1 MSENFDEVTSDA
13 TRAIRM
19 ALMLGSQAAEQLA
32 RVRAQQERRAAEA
45 SRERASEIREQLDIA
60 RDAARAAYE
69 PVADPRRFAQADPE
83 TVAAAWSTAAAWADV
98 DPRAAAAEASLAEQT
113 RQRWGVDPHA
123 LREHVARAQD
133 EVRAD
138 RGQGQPRTEPGQ
150 PSDLQQY
157 EEIREEIRAMRAES
171 PDWTKQ
177 HIARVELS
185 FEADGSSTMDHERVM
200 AAAGEFTANGEVPSW
215 FLDATWDAER
225 DPRTPR
231 PLMEH
236 EEATMATDPEGVAV
250 GDDRLV
256 EAMDP
261 DWRESATTDDL
272 EQRWYEANADL
283 GQPGAVQ
290 ARDALEATMAERLG
304 VDLER
309 FRRESEPTLTETAFN
324 AAGDRAAEAADRAA
338 EASER
343 TESAGWE
350 NRGSE
355 ERGREGAAEVEG
367 DSGLAIEESVDAREA
382 EGMAVRADAQ
392 AEADHAAANES
403 RADAEGMEQAGV
415 PPRSQQVRTNT
426 ARGFGSTPTA
436 GAQAKRHPKARKN
449 TRSAGKTAERD
460 MGR

>member
-1 MSENFDEVTSDA
+1 MSESFDEVTSDA

-19 ALMLGSQAAEQLA
+19 ALMLGSQAAEQMA
-32 RVRAQQERRAAEA
+32 RLRAQQERQAAEA
-45 SRERASEIREQLDIA
+45 SRERASEIREQLSLA

-83 TVAAAWSTAAAWADV
+83 TVAAAWATAAAWAQV
-98 DPRAAAAEASLAEQT
+98 DPRAAAAEASLAQQT
-113 RQRWGVDPHA
+113 RERWGVDPHA
-123 LREHVARAQD
+123 LREHVSRSQD
-133 EVRAD
+133 EVRAE
-138 RGQGQPRTEPGQ
+138 RANEQPRAEPGL
-150 PSDLQQY
+150 PSDRQQY
-157 EEIREEIRAMRAES
+157 EAESEQIRAMRAAS

-177 HIARVELS
+177 HVARVELS
-185 FEADGSSTMDHERVM
+185 FNADGQSAMDHERVM
-200 AAAGEFTANGEVPSW
+200 AAAAEFQGTGQVPTW

-225 DPRTPR
+225 EPQTPR
-231 PLMEH
+231 PLMDH
-236 EEATMATDPEGVAV
+236 EEATATQQSEA
-250 GDDRLV
+250 GDDRLA

-261 DWRESATTDDL
+261 EWRSAATSEEM
-272 EQRWYEANADL
+272 EQRWHEANADL

-290 ARDALEATMAERLG
+290 ARDALEATLAERMG

-343 TESAGWE
+343 SESAGWE
-350 NRGSE
+350 NRASE

-382 EGMAVRADAQ
+382 EGMAVHADGQ

-436 GAQAKRHPKARKN
+436 GAQAKRPPKARKN
-449 TRSAGKTAERD
+449 TRSAGKTAEKD